1 MQRIAHKHAV
11 SEGCDLESLCNLAKT
26 FISLETLKLRL
37 RMKPAP
43 KPIDT
48 TKLPT
53 KQRRV
58 EQQGFSEIETPDATG
73 VYTKS
78 DTNKLD
84 KFQIYPPTTPEP
96 GIPDSAQDRE
106 FKRMNLPKPAKESL

>member
-1 MQRIAHKHAV
+1 MQRIAHKHAIK
-11 SEGCDLESLCNLAKT
+11 EDCEPDTLCNLAKA
-26 FISLETLKLRL
+26 FISLEMLKLRL

-48 TKLPT
+48 TKLPA

-58 EQQGFSEIETPDATG
+58 EQQGFSESE
-73 VYTKS
+73 

-84 KFQIYPPTTPEP
+84 KVQINPPTTPEP

-106 FKRMNLPKPAKESL
+106 FKRMNLPKPDKESL